1 MCTALIYGTCGSCR
15 KMRERS
21 NNKQTSKNT
30 QKRKQKAGGS
40 QATENS
46 GH

>member
-1 MCTALIYGTCGSCR
+1 MWTAAGSSTAPAVAAVRCA
-15 KMRERS
+15 S
-21 NNKQTSKNT
+21 NNKQASKNT
-30 QKRKQKAGGS
+30 QKRKQKADGS